1 MKKGE
6 KKKKKKPLKKL
17 GNYFSFIICFSLLK
31 LMIMISRKIVAEQ
44 QSSRLDEVKASSNT
58 DDSSSPSQDRGAE
71 GRERQRLREQERRRR
86 EAVSYFY

>member
-1 MKKGE
+1 M
-6 KKKKKKPLKKL
+6 
-17 GNYFSFIICFSLLK
+17 LLK
-31 LMIMISRKIVAEQ
+31 YYRKIVAEQ

-86 EAVSYFY
+86 EAVSCYLFSIHNFKMFNWVNHYLNNHLHSDFIIPKF

>member
-1 MKKGE
+1 M
-6 KKKKKKPLKKL
+6 
-17 GNYFSFIICFSLLK
+17 F
-31 LMIMISRKIVAEQ
+31 RKIVAEQ

-86 EAVSYFY
+86 EAVSFFFLCQFIIYIFDSLILSFLIFT

>member
-1 MKKGE
+1 M
-6 KKKKKKPLKKL
+6 
-17 GNYFSFIICFSLLK
+17 F
-31 LMIMISRKIVAEQ
+31 RKIVAEQ

-86 EAVSYFY
+86 EAVSDENKRQLFKYLLILI